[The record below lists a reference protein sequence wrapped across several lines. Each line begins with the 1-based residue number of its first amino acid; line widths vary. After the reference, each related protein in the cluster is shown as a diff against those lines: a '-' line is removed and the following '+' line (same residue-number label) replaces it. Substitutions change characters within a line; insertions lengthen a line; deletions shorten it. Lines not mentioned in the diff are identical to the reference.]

1 MANVLDIIGQ
11 IATQGAGTYAQG
23 LAQQSIKRLTIE
35 TSLGPTLVVDDP
47 LAPSDV
53 SSGDTLV
60 DTMMR
65 TIRPRITIDTT
76 FGPTTIMPWGEPGP
90 TRWPLVRSGLVLG
103 GGLLALFVLW
113 RIVR

>member
-1 MANVLDIIGQ
+1 MSDILDVIGQ
-11 IATQGAGTYAQG
+11 LATQSAGSIAQG
-23 LAQQSIKRLTIE
+23 LAQQNLKRLTIE
-35 TSLGPTLVVDDP
+35 TSLGPKVVVDNP

-53 SSGDTLV
+53 SSGDTITDLIMK
-60 DTMMR
+60 TM
-65 TIRPRITIDTT
+65 RPKITVETS

-90 TRWPLVRSGLVLG
+90 TRWPLVRSGMVVG